1 LFWGFV
7 YEESVIPVAYLPGS
21 VLKILKEAARH
32 VLRRPVV
39 GIAAIAALPTGKI
52 VLIRRADT
60 QTWGLPGGTLEWG
73 ETLTDCIARELEEE
87 AGVHLVEQG
96 PVLGVYSGPDRDP
109 RFHGVTVVV
118 HARVREGS
126 LRAGNPLEIS
136 EVGAFAPDALP
147 TGLAFGMDDAI
158 RAWRSAKAHVC
169 E

>member
-1 LFWGFV
+1 V
-7 YEESVIPVAYLPGS
+7 YEGFVIPVAYLPGS

-39 GIAAIAALPTGKI
+39 GIAAIAVLEDGQI

-73 ETLTDCIARELEEE
+73 EALSDCIGRELEEE
-87 AGVHLVEQG
+87 AGVQLLQKG
-96 PVLGVYSGPDRDP
+96 PIVGVYSGPDRDP

-118 HARVREGS
+118 TVQVKAGS
-126 LRAGNPLEIS
+126 LRAQNPLEIS
-136 EVGAFAPDALP
+136 AVGTFAPDQLP
-147 TGLAFGMDDAI
+147 RGLAFGMDDAI
-158 RAWRSAKAHVC
+158 DAWRAGKLPQC